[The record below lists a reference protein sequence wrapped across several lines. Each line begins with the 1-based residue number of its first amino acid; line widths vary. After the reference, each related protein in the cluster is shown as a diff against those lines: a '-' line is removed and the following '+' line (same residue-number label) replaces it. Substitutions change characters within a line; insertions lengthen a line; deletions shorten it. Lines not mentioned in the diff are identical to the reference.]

1 LLRRSIKKASSLH
14 GEKLD
19 GEGGTTEA
27 MATMMMMDANKPSN
41 IVINYNRLCDDIYIA
56 EWL

>member
-14 GEKLD
+14 GEKQD
-19 GEGGTTEA
+19 GDESGITEA
-27 MATMMMMDANKPSN
+27 MMMMDANKPSN
-41 IVINYNRLCDDIYIA
+41 ILINYNRLCDDIYIA

>member
-1 LLRRSIKKASSLH
+1 MKASSLH
-14 GEKLD
+14 GEKKD
-19 GEGGTTEA
+19 GDEGGITEDA
-27 MATMMMMDANKPSN
+27 MTTMMLMDANKPSN